1 MTMTQAASTTMTR
14 QQGLTDLEARF
25 IAYLDAKPR
34 TIDTYRK
41 ALKQF
46 FTYLADNGITRP
58 ERTTIIAYRD
68 SLLAEKKPTTVQTY
82 MVTVRL
88 FFRWAAQ
95 EGLYPNVA
103 DKVKGAKLDKAHKKD
118 ALTANHARTIL
129 QAIDR
134 GTLAGKRD
142 YAILSLMMGGGLRT
156 IEVSRAN
163 LEDLGTAGG
172 SAALYIQ
179 GKGRDE
185 KTDYVKLPQ
194 PVEAAIRD
202 YLKARGKA
210 EGKEALFTST
220 SNNNAGQALTTRSIS
235 GIVKSH
241 MRAAGFNSER
251 LTAHSLRHTAGTLNL
266 LHGGTIQET
275 QQLLRH
281 SNINT
286 TMIYLHNL
294 NRANNHSE
302 ARIAAAIFA

>member
-118 ALTANHARTIL
+118 ALTANQARTIL

-142 YAILSLMMGGGLRT
+142 YAILALMMGGGLRT

-210 EGKEALFTST
+210 EARKPCSPAP
-220 SNNNAGQALTTRSIS
+220 ATTTQDRPLQP
-235 GIVKSH
+235 
-241 MRAAGFNSER
+241 AA
-251 LTAHSLRHTAGTLNL
+251 
-266 LHGGTIQET
+266 
-275 QQLLRH
+275 
-281 SNINT
+281 
-286 TMIYLHNL
+286 
-294 NRANNHSE
+294 
-302 ARIAAAIFA
+302 